1 MLKKT
6 NVLFDRVSV
15 SQFEIFFE
23 LIPVAIA
30 VTTVDDGRF
39 VYVNNNFEQLM
50 ACSRK
55 NILGKT
61 STELQII
68 SIEKRIA
75 FVKNFEEKSN
85 QRSHRFV
92 IKNFVGKKLN
102 IIKSVVK
109 TEIDNQL
116 YFITTL
122 TDVSE
127 KLLANKV
134 IKLLN
139 NKVANHQKDKE
150 HRKTA
155 LNTANI
161 EILQYKKEK
170 SRLGEDLQNAN
181 TELQNNDAEKN
192 MREDE
197 YIIKNNLHQEA
208 QSLGQ
213 IGSWDWNLKTDQIY
227 WTDEMYRIYGLP
239 IQKQKIDISNS
250 LMSIHPEDIDKVQF
264 ETEQSINLRKPFH
277 CFYRIIRPDQSI
289 RYINAVGKIYLNSE
303 DQITRLAGV
312 AHDITDKQQ
321 AQKLAYSRILIEASC
336 DPLFAITKNGKI
348 SDVNKAA
355 IEILDSTEAELLNSN
370 FSDYFIETDL
380 VKKLNTTV
388 FKTGVIIDF
397 PLTLKNKQQTEV
409 LFNGSV
415 FSNDANA
422 VVGAVV
428 VARDIT
434 ALKMLTKEL
443 IVAKTAA
450 ESAAAAAIIS
460 KNSALDATRS
470 KQQFLSNMSHEIRT
484 PMNAII
490 GFTKVVLKT
499 NLTAKQKEYLTAIKM
514 SGDSMIVLINDIL
527 DLAKVDSGKMSFEQI
542 PFKLQLS
549 ISAMLHLFETKIQEK
564 NLTLEIDYDNRIPQ
578 ILEGDPT
585 RLHQIIL
592 NLVSNAVKFTNSGK
606 IVVKTSLIEE
616 SRSTVSVRF
625 SIQDTGIGIKA
636 AVKNKIFDNFQQ
648 STDTTSRLY
657 GGTGLGLAIA
667 KQLVEAQG
675 GKISV
680 LSKINQGSTFS
691 FVMNFLKSKTVN
703 VHEPEILELDSTI
716 KNTKILV
723 VEDVELNQLLMK
735 TLLDDF
741 GFECDISANG
751 KLAIDRLKTK
761 SYDIILMDL
770 QMPEMDGFA
779 ATDYI
784 RKKLK
789 LTMPIIALTAD
800 VTTADVDK
808 CKAVGMNDYISKPV
822 DERLLYSKLISF
834 SKKPVVIIEHTKGD
848 NPEND
853 TVKYVDM
860 SYLKKFTKSEPKLM
874 SQMITSYL
882 EQTPPLILSMKKSLE
897 SKDWKMLQSAVHKM
911 IPSFSIMG
919 INPKIQLMAKKI
931 QEYAFT
937 IEITKEIHDIVT
949 ELEKVCS
956 QACRELE
963 IELENLKI
971 TKK

>member
-1 MLKKT
+1 MQKKN
-6 NVLFDRVSV
+6 NVLANQISV
-15 SQFEIFFE
+15 AQFAVFFE

-30 VTTVDDGRF
+30 VTTVDEGRF

-50 ACSRK
+50 LGHRDD
-55 NILGKT
+55 ILGKT
-61 STELQII
+61 STDLQILTMAN
-68 SIEKRIA
+68 RNQ
-75 FVKNFEEKSN
+75 FVKNFDKKNNHKN
-85 QRSHRFV
+85 QKFSLN
-92 IKNFVGKKLN
+92 NFAGKKLN
-102 IIKSVVK
+102 IIRSVEK
-109 TEIDNQL
+109 IDIDNTS

-122 TDVSE
+122 TDVSA
-127 KLLANKV
+127 KLLANKE
-134 IKLLN
+134 IRDLN
-139 NKVANHQKDKE
+139 NKVANQQKEKLTNNS
-150 HRKTA
+150 RLKTA
-155 LNTANI
+155 NFELENS
-161 EILQYKKEK
+161 KKEK
-170 SRLGEDLQNAN
+170 NQLGEDLQHAN
-181 TELQNNDAEKN
+181 TELQNNDNEKN

-208 QSLGQ
+208 QTLGQ
-213 IGSWDWNLKTDQIY
+213 IGSWDWNLKTDEIY

-239 IQKQKIDISNS
+239 IQKQKIDVSNS
-250 LMSIHPEDIDKVQF
+250 LMSIHPEDIEKVQY
-264 ETEQSINLRKPFH
+264 ETDQSINLRRPFH
-277 CFYRIIRPDQSI
+277 CFYRIIRPDKSI
-289 RYINAVGKIYLNSE
+289 RYINAVGKIYVNTQ

-336 DPLFAITKNGKI
+336 DPLFTITKNGKI

-355 IEILDSTEAELLNSN
+355 IEILKSSELDLLNSN
-370 FSDYFIETDL
+370 FSDYFVETDL

-397 PLTLKNKQQTEV
+397 PLTLKNQQQTEV

-415 FSNDANA
+415 FTNDANT

-443 IVAKTAA
+443 TEAKTAA
-450 ESAAAAAIIS
+450 ENAAAAAIIS
-460 KNSALDATRS
+460 EHNAHDATRS

-514 SGDSMIVLINDIL
+514 SGDSLIVLINDIL
-527 DLAKVDSGKMSFEQI
+527 DLAKVDSGKMSFEQV

-564 NLTLEIDYDNRIPQ
+564 NLTLEIDYDNRIPE

-592 NLVSNAVKFTNSGK
+592 NLVSNAVKFTNAGK
-606 IVVKTSLIEE
+606 IIVKTALVEE
-616 SRSTVSVRF
+616 SSTTVSVKF

-636 AVKNKIFDNFQQ
+636 NVKNKIFDNFQQ
-648 STDTTSRLY
+648 ATDTTSRLY

-680 LSKINQGSTFS
+680 SSKINHGSTFS
-691 FVMNFLKSKTVN
+691 FVMDFQKSKTEN
-703 VHEPEILELDSTI
+703 VHEPEILELDSNI

-751 KLAIDRLKTK
+751 KLAIEKLKTK
-761 SYDIILMDL
+761 QYDIILMDL

-789 LTMPIIALTAD
+789 LSIPIIALTAD
-800 VTTADVDK
+800 VTTADVEK

-834 SKKPVVIIEHTKGD
+834 SKKPIVIIEHTKGD
-848 NPEND
+848 NHQND

-860 SYLKKFTKSEPKLM
+860 SYLKKLTKSEPKLM

-897 SKDWKMLQSAVHKM
+897 SKDWKLLQSSVHKM

-919 INPKIQLMAKKI
+919 INPKIELMAKKI

-937 IEITKEIHDIVT
+937 IEITKEIHDIVY

-956 QACRELE
+956 QACLELE
-963 IELENLKI
+963 VELKNLNI
-971 TKK
+971 T